1 VPEKLNLWGKSFI
14 WSSRLFTPPLGGIKV
29 LSTVTPPNDITL
41 TAEESSHPHLPH
53 LVVLTIKVWRTQTP
67 FLVHHIWI
75 LDWLESQRSL
85 TCLIPIEQPIRRPES
100 GECMGVDKKSSPKS
114 RTRLYPIFTTKD
126 SHMTLPW
133 SRSHNG
139 PTNPRNKS
147 QTNHKRKRN
156 SRSKGLRRS
165 VKPEEHDPRC
175 TGGWSVLTVNF
186 CQPRVLVIH
195 LFRL

>member
-14 WSSRLFTPPLGGIKV
+14 WSSRLFTPPSRRQQGPFNRN
-29 LSTVTPPNDITL
+29 TPKR
-41 TAEESSHPHLPH
+41 SHPYRGGKQPSALPH

-165 VKPEEHDPRC
+165 VKPEEHDPQC